1 MDNDRNA
8 PATRGNLEDV
18 RVELKHDIAEL
29 RAEIKAELKQE
40 VGGLRAE
47 LKQEVGGLRA
57 ELKQDIAAVRAELK
71 QDIAALRGEAKE
83 DNAQLRSEMQLMH
96 EDLVE
101 RIRDRNEAPASVL
114 FVRRVQSEARFVG
127 RRGNCR
133 DQKPPGYRRRTAHG
147 RREAAEYAATQVT
160 PAAAYA

>member
-18 RVELKHDIAEL
+18 RVELKQDIAEL

-47 LKQEVGGLRA
+47 LKQ
-57 ELKQDIAAVRAELK
+57 
-71 QDIAALRGEAKE
+71 DIAALRAEAKE

-96 EDLVE
+96 DDLVE
-101 RIRDRNEAPASVL
+101 RIRAGQNAGSHAACFTEKARLGNASSSL
-114 FVRRVQSEARFVG
+114 G
-127 RRGNCR
+127 R
-133 DQKPPGYRRRTAHG
+133 
-147 RREAAEYAATQVT
+147 
-160 PAAAYA
+160 